1 LVKLYLRISA
11 QQLSVTWQALGK
23 GVSSMKDLTRREF
36 LHTVAGAAV
45 GSTIGGHDT
54 FRNSEAVAVPST
66 ASGYS
71 DRECAGA
78 CPPLQSLI
86 FPKPQEISSSGS
98 NFLVD
103 DQVRIVVPSEASEQ
117 DLFLAGSLVNEI
129 GDRFGLYLKIE
140 RLTNLSANRRVILM
154 GSINNPLI
162 RQYCTEMELTTGTQS
177 LLPEGY
183 ILRTI
188 NNIVLVAGG
197 DDRGAFYGLQSL
209 RQLLTSEE
217 RMPQFLGV
225 QIRDWPDK
233 PFRGIYMYLPGR
245 DNIAFF
251 KRFVRDFMA
260 LYKYNTLI
268 LEMNACMRLES
279 HPELNYGWIQFARD
293 ANYSCRNYPP
303 KSFHDMEQNSSHQDD
318 ADGGF
323 LEKEEVADLARW
335 VSRNHIEL
343 VPSLPSF
350 THSYYLLTEHRDLA
364 AVPQNKWPDI
374 YCPSNPKSYSLVYEV
389 YDEYIE
395 VLKPKSVHIG
405 HDELFLPVGVSP
417 QCNDKDIG
425 ELFGEDVKKIHDHL
439 ASKGIKTQL
448 WGDMLLQSVRGRGLQ
463 KKVASDGWTYYSPGG
478 LTPEQ
483 VERLIPKDCLIYNWF
498 WSDSWGKTGS
508 AELNEA
514 YLDKMGFQQVFGN
527 FEPNIERYETRKKPT
542 SLLGGAPSAW
552 FATNEIGFGK
562 DLMSI
567 FLGCSNILWTG
578 QVIQGKALSARV
590 QSMLPTIRVRLS
602 GTTPPSRTET
612 SIVPVD
618 ISSLFNVGTTVPM
631 LDVNLDE
638 MATDT
643 VQYNKMPFDL
653 KGTNSKRAIIVGTT
667 GREATGLPTIVTDIR
682 IGEAPTSLIFL
693 HASAK
698 RAFNRES
705 FRLIWDQQDTADL
718 LGWYEVVYEDGFVTT
733 IPIRYGVNICEWNW
747 DEGVSSNDYCYNADA
762 LAVGN
767 KTKNRVT
774 FFAYEWIN
782 PRLGKVI
789 QEIRLKGTTGFR
801 GASNDFTNEYGPMIA
816 SNAVILAALSMVKK
830 RV

>member
-1 LVKLYLRISA
+1 
-11 QQLSVTWQALGK
+11 
-23 GVSSMKDLTRREF
+23 MDNLTRREF

-45 GSTIGGHDT
+45 GGTIVSHDA
-54 FRNSEAVAVPST
+54 FLRSESVTAPSATVGLIAGTPVPF
-66 ASGYS
+66 
-71 DRECAGA
+71 
-78 CPPLQSLI
+78 QSMI
-86 FPKPQEISSSGS
+86 FPVPQEISRSSGDFILD
-98 NFLVD
+98 N
-103 DQVRIVVPSEASEQ
+103 QVPILVPSEASEQ
-117 DLFLAGSLVNEI
+117 DLLLAGLLLNELS
-129 GDRFGLYLKIE
+129 DRFGLHLKIE
-140 RLTNLSANRRVILM
+140 RATSWNASRRVILM
-154 GSINNPLI
+154 GSIKNPLVH
-162 RQYCTEMELTTGTQS
+162 QCCAEMELTASVQS
-177 LLPEGY
+177 LRPEGY
-183 ILRTI
+183 VLRT
-188 NNIVLVAGG
+188 NGSIVMIAGA

-209 RQLLTSEE
+209 RQLFTREKE
-217 RMPQFLGV
+217 NPRFLGV
-225 QIRDWPDK
+225 QVDDWPDK

-245 DNIAFF
+245 DNIPFF
-251 KRFVRDFMA
+251 KRFVSDFMA

-303 KSFHDMEQNSSHQDD
+303 QPFHGVEQNSSHQDD

-323 LEKEEVADLARW
+323 LEKDEVADLARW
-335 VSRNHIEL
+335 VRKHHIEL
-343 VPSLPSF
+343 VPCLPSF

-439 ASKGIKTQL
+439 ALKGIKTQL
-448 WGDMLLQSVRGRGLQ
+448 WGDMLLQSVRGYGLQ
-463 KKVASDGWTYYSPGG
+463 KNVTSDGWTYYSPGG

-498 WSDSWGKTGS
+498 WSDDPDEQGR
-508 AELNEA
+508 AELNEIS
-514 YLDKMGFQQVFGN
+514 LDKMGFQQVFGN
-527 FEPNIERYETRKKPT
+527 FQPNIEHYEVRKKLPT
-542 SLLGGAPSAW
+542 LLGGAPSAW

-562 DLMSI
+562 DLMSS
-567 FLGCSNILWTG
+567 FLGCSSILWTG

-590 QSMLPTIRVRLS
+590 QSMLPPIRVRLS
-602 GTTPPSRTET
+602 GTAPPSQTET

-618 ISSLFNVGTTVPM
+618 ISSRFNIGDTVPV
-631 LDVNLDE
+631 LGVNLNG
-638 MATDT
+638 MAAET
-643 VQYNKMPFDL
+643 VHYNNIPFDL
-653 KGTNSKRAIIVGTT
+653 KRPSSMRAIIVGTT
-667 GREATGLPTIVTDIR
+667 GKQDTGLPKAVTGIQV
-682 IGEAPTSLIFL
+682 GEAPTSLVFL
-693 HASAK
+693 HASA
-698 RAFNRES
+698 RPALNRES
-705 FRLIWDQQDTADL
+705 FRLIWDQEDTADL

-747 DEGVSSNDYCYNADA
+747 DDRVSTDDYCYNADA

-767 KTKNRVT
+767 KTKSRIT
-774 FFAYEWIN
+774 FFAYEWVN

-801 GASNDFTNEYGPMIA
+801 GGSNDFNNDYGPMIA

-830 RV
+830 RT

>member
-1 LVKLYLRISA
+1 MR
-11 QQLSVTWQALGK
+11 
-23 GVSSMKDLTRREF
+23 DLTRREF
-36 LHTVAGAAV
+36 LHSVAGAAV
-45 GSTIGGHDT
+45 GSTVISHDALLY
-54 FRNSEAVAVPST
+54 SEVAAVSPAALGQGDA
-66 ASGYS
+66 ASDGT
-71 DRECAGA
+71 
-78 CPPLQSLI
+78 PLPFQSAI
-86 FPKPQEISSSGS
+86 FPQPQEISSSGS
-98 NFLVD
+98 NFLLD
-103 DQVRIVVPSEASEQ
+103 NQVRIVVPSDPLEQ
-117 DLFLAGSLVNEI
+117 DLLLARLLVNEL
-129 GDRFGLYLKIE
+129 GDRFGLHLKIE
-140 RLTNLSANRRVILM
+140 RLTDLSANGRVILI
-154 GSINNPLI
+154 GSTRNPLV
-162 RQYCTEMELTTGTQS
+162 RQYCRETELTASSQN
-177 LLPEGY
+177 LRPEGY
-183 ILRTI
+183 ILRTN
-188 NNIVLVAGG
+188 NNIVLVAGI

-209 RQLLTSEE
+209 RQLLVSVDNL
-217 RMPQFLGV
+217 PQFLGV

-245 DNIAFF
+245 NNIAFF

-303 KSFHDMEQNSSHQDD
+303 KPFHDMEQNSSHQDD

-335 VSRNHIEL
+335 VRQNHIDL
-343 VPSLPSF
+343 IPALPSF

-374 YCPSNPKSYSLVYEV
+374 YCPSNPKSYSLVFEV
-389 YDEYIE
+389 YDEYID
-395 VLKPKSVHIG
+395 VLQPKSVHIG
-405 HDELFLPVGVSP
+405 HDELFLPIGVSP

-425 ELFGEDVKKIHDHL
+425 ELFGGDVKKIHDYL
-439 ASKGIKTQL
+439 ALRGIKTQL
-448 WGDMLLQSVRGRGLQ
+448 WGDMLLQSVRGYGPH
-463 KKVASDGWTYYSPGG
+463 KHVTSDGWTYYSPGG

-498 WSDSWGKTGS
+498 WSDSWGKQGS

-527 FEPNIERYETRKKPT
+527 FQPDIKNYETRKKPA

-552 FATNEIGFGK
+552 FATNENGFGK
-562 DLMSI
+562 DLMSS

-590 QSMLPTIRVRLS
+590 QSMLPAIRVRLS
-602 GTTPPSRTET
+602 GTTPPSQTET

-618 ISSLFNVGTTVPM
+618 ISSRFNAGATVPA
-631 LDVNLDE
+631 LEVHLDE

-643 VQYNKMPFDL
+643 IHYNNIPFDL
-653 KGTNSKRAIIVGTT
+653 RRTDRMRAIIVGTKGNEGT
-667 GREATGLPTIVTDIR
+667 ALPTIVTDIA

-693 HASAK
+693 HASAR
-698 RAFNRES
+698 RASNKES

-718 LGWYEVVYEDGFVTT
+718 LGWYEVVYEDGFVIT

-747 DEGVSSNDYCYNADA
+747 DERVSAEDYCYNADA
-762 LAVGN
+762 LAIGN
-767 KTKNRVT
+767 KTKNRIT
-774 FFAYEWIN
+774 FFAYEWVN

-801 GASNDFTNEYGPMIA
+801 GGSNEFDNSYGPIVA
-816 SNAVILAALSMVKK
+816 SNAVILAALSMVRK
-830 RV
+830 RG

>member
-1 LVKLYLRISA
+1 
-11 QQLSVTWQALGK
+11 
-23 GVSSMKDLTRREF
+23 MKDLTRREF

-45 GSTIGGHDT
+45 GGTIGSHDPFIHGET
-54 FRNSEAVAVPST
+54 LDAPST
-66 ASGYS
+66 ASGQS
-71 DRECAGA
+71 GPECEGA
-78 CPPLQSLI
+78 CLPPQSLI
-86 FPKPQEISSSGS
+86 FPRPQEISSSGS
-98 NFLVD
+98 NFLID
-103 DQVRIVVPSEASEQ
+103 DEVRIVVPSEASEQ
-117 DLFLAGSLVNEI
+117 DLLLATLLVNEVS
-129 GDRFGLYLKIE
+129 DRFGLHLKIE
-140 RLTNLSANRRVILM
+140 RLADLSGESRVIVM
-154 GSINNPLI
+154 GSIHNPLV
-162 RQYCTEMELTTGTQS
+162 RQHCAEMKLAIDTQS
-177 LLPEGY
+177 LRSEGY
-183 ILRTI
+183 ILRT
-188 NNIVLVAGG
+188 NKNCVLVAGG

-209 RQLLTSEE
+209 RQLLTGEE
-217 RMPQFLGV
+217 RMPQFIGV
-225 QIRDWPDK
+225 QVRDWPDK

-293 ANYSCRNYPP
+293 TNYSCRNYPP
-303 KSFHDMEQNSSHQDD
+303 KPFHHMDQNSSHQDC

-335 VSRNHIEL
+335 VRQNHIEL
-343 VPSLPSF
+343 IPSLPSF

-374 YCPSNPKSYSLVYEV
+374 YCPSNPKSYSLVFEV

-395 VLKPKSVHIG
+395 ILNPKSVHIG
-405 HDELFLPVGVSP
+405 HDELFLPVDVSP
-417 QCNDKDIG
+417 QCHDKDIG
-425 ELFGEDVKKIHDHL
+425 ELYGEDVKKIHDHL
-439 ASKGIKTQL
+439 ALKGIKTQL
-448 WGDMLLQSVRGRGLQ
+448 WGDMLLQSVRGHGLQ
-463 KKVASDGWTYYSPGG
+463 KNVTSDGWTYYSPGG

-498 WSDSWGKTGS
+498 WSDHSGKKGA

-527 FEPNIERYETRKKPT
+527 FEPNIENYETRKKPT

-552 FATNEIGFGK
+552 FATNEVGFGK
-562 DLMSI
+562 DLMSS

-578 QVIQGKALSARV
+578 QVIQGKPLSELV
-590 QSMLPTIRVRLS
+590 QSMLPAVRARLS
-602 GTTPPSRTET
+602 GIIPPSRTET
-612 SIVPVD
+612 TIVPVD
-618 ISSLFNVGTTVPM
+618 ISSKFNIGATAPS
-631 LDVNLDE
+631 LEVNLGE
-638 MATDT
+638 LATET
-643 VQYNKMPFDL
+643 VHYNNIPFDL
-653 KGTNSKRAIIVGTT
+653 KRTNGMRAIMVGTK
-667 GREATGLPTIVTDIR
+667 GREGTDLPRIVTGIP

-698 RAFNRES
+698 PALNRES

-747 DEGVSSNDYCYNADA
+747 NERASADDYCYNADA
-762 LAVGN
+762 LAVGS
-767 KTKNRVT
+767 KTKNRIT
-774 FFAYEWIN
+774 FFAYEWVN

-789 QEIRLKGTTGFR
+789 QEIQMKGTTGFR
-801 GASNDFTNEYGPMIA
+801 GGSNEFNNSYGPMIA